1 MGKTLYD
8 KVFDA
13 HVVRPLASGQTQLFI
28 GLHLIHEVTSPQA
41 FEMLRDRGLA
51 VPYPDR
57 TVATVDHIVPTE
69 DQSRPYKDDLA
80 EQMVHTLNDIRTQ
93 KAALTTS
100 QEEEVKT
107 QTQFQADIDRYRELR
122 AAQAA
127 AIR

>member
-1 MGKTLYD
+1 
-8 KVFDA
+8 
-13 HVVRPLASGQTQLFI
+13 
-28 GLHLIHEVTSPQA
+28 
-41 FEMLRDRGLA
+41 
-51 VPYPDR
+51 
-57 TVATVDHIVPTE
+57 
-69 DQSRPYKDDLA
+69 
-80 EQMVHTLNDIRTQ
+80 MVHTLNDIRTQ